1 MKWSQSIV
9 DIKVAEA
16 KKVAADLSTVKSKD
30 PNKKVKA
37 SNIIKNK
44 DEHKEIKSLYEKSK
58 QKSLIKDW
66 WTPPEELKEL
76 SDEEKD
82 KIVQKFFSKTAALM
96 YNKDTTFL

>member
-1 MKWSQSIV
+1 MKRSQSTV

-16 KKVAADLSTVKSKD
+16 KKVATDLSATKPKEST
-30 PNKKVKA
+30 KKVKA

-44 DEHKEIKSLYEKSK
+44 DEHNEIKSLYEKSK
-58 QKSLIKDW
+58 QKSLIKDRR
-66 WTPPEELKEL
+66 TPPEELKEL